1 MKKKYIFLGILA
13 IVCVGAYYLTP
24 SLETIVK
31 QVVHKYGSQITG
43 TEVNLQGFNLSLT
56 NGEGSIKGLTVA
68 NPTNYKSPNL
78 LDLGGVSVKVDLKS
92 LASDTIVINE
102 IKVDK
107 PVLTYEMLSQNNIK
121 QLQDNIAKNTASAEK
136 TEAQDAAQPSA
147 GEDKDAKAEKKAA
160 GKKVVIK
167 LVTINEG
174 ELRAITSVAGQ
185 NNNISVKL
193 PAIKLTGIGE
203 AKNGESIA
211 ASISKILSKILSTAS
226 QTVVNSQFG
235 DLKGLAQENLDNV
248 VSGVKDRIKEIG
260 IFGK

>member
-107 PVLTYEMLSQNNIK
+107 PVLTYEMLSLTQNNIK
-121 QLQDNIAKNTASAEK
+121 QLQDNIAKIRPQPKRLKLK
-136 TEAQDAAQPSA
+136 TPHSLPL
-147 GEDKDAKAEKKAA
+147 AK
-160 GKKVVIK
+160 IK
-167 LVTINEG
+167 TPKLK
-174 ELRAITSVAGQ
+174 R
-185 NNNISVKL
+185 KL
-193 PAIKLTGIGE
+193 PAKKLSSSWLPSM
-203 AKNGESIA
+203 K
-211 ASISKILSKILSTAS
+211 
-226 QTVVNSQFG
+226 
-235 DLKGLAQENLDNV
+235 
-248 VSGVKDRIKEIG
+248 VS
-260 IFGK
+260 